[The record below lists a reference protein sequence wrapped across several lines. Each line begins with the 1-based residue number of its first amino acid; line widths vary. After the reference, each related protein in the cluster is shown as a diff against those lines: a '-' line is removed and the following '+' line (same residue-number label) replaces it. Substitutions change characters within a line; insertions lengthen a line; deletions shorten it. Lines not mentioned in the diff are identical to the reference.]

1 MNFHLLPITAH
12 SNINL
17 CNELKTTPN
26 IILNMKLSA
35 RDAEN
40 IVRDF
45 PSVELS
51 YEKKIHKKVP
61 FHNVVLTIPKGK
73 KFFVWFRV
81 YKRNNVCFFLELDR
95 YRKRIKNITIQRCC
109 FSSELCMNKGT
120 IIYGTKF
127 NHHSGNFFN
136 VEDILFFK
144 NRNLNN
150 HTPLKRLLYII
161 DFISTY
167 TKQVSYSP
175 HEIIFGLPLMERNK
189 QSLLKKLETVPY
201 PLYSIQYRTLDR
213 RTPFCNECV
222 FQKLDYEKIFLVR
235 AAIEDDI
242 YDLYAYSQAK
252 KVIKHTSAIVP
263 DVKTSVWMNSLFR
276 NIKENSNLDALEE
289 SDDEEEFE
297 NIELDKYVDLNKEYK
312 MKCVY
317 IPKFRSWKPKEICED
332 GIISSINE
340 IMRIEKNN
348 N

>member
-1 MNFHLLPITAH
+1 
-12 SNINL
+12 
-17 CNELKTTPN
+17 
-26 IILNMKLSA
+26 MKL
-35 RDAEN
+35 RNNDAEN

-61 FHNVVLTIPKGK
+61 IHNIVLTIPKGK
-73 KFFVWFRV
+73 KFFAWFRT

-95 YRKRIKNITIQRCC
+95 YRKRIKNITIERCC
-109 FSSELCMNKGT
+109 FSSELCIDKGT

-127 NHHSGNFFN
+127 NHHSGSLFN

-144 NRNLNN
+144 NRNVNN
-150 HTPLKRLLYII
+150 DAPLKRLLYII
-161 DFISTY
+161 DFISSY
-167 TKQVSYSP
+167 TKQVAYSP
-175 HEIIFGLPLMERNK
+175 QEIIFGLPLMERNK
-189 QSLLKKLETVPY
+189 KSLLKKLETVSY
-201 PLYSIQYRTLDR
+201 PLYAIQYRAQDKK
-213 RTPFCNECV
+213 TPFYNECI
-222 FQKLDYEKIFLVR
+222 FQKLDCENIFLVR

-242 YDLYAYSQAK
+242 YDLYVYSNTK
-252 KVIKHTSAIVP
+252 KIIKHTSAIIP

-276 NIKENSNLDALEE
+276 NIKENINLDALEE

-317 IPKFRSWKPKEICED
+317 IPKFGSWRPKEICEN

-340 IMRIEKNN
+340 FMRIEKNN